1 MPSLE
6 EMLAA
11 LTGRRPVAQD
21 DPVRGYTPPSDPLAA
36 PPPYAPSP
44 WEAAAMRQRNAVK
57 PPAGRA
63 EGALTNAAP
72 TPAELVRNAQEFH
85 AGDAAFREALPGK
98 IAQGVLA
105 MPHVMADLPRAVVN
119 TSLVQPI
126 RKGAELMARA
136 AGGEDVTTNPQDVG
150 EAFGAANVAMGGAAP
165 FAPKGALGSAGGKLV
180 IPAAERAAGTTSAP
194 FYSAV
199 DSALSNAKL
208 EKAPLDQWHNYL
220 KTQPNVKIE
229 ELNQL
234 GLNPSS
240 SGFGPNSLTKAQ
252 LQEHLDANRVQ
263 LKEVNKGNADSNPR
277 LQQVNKEMGD
287 LAELQNTPLNQLPP
301 EYHNFDFRSR
311 MDELRQERKQ
321 LVGDTKYSSY
331 QLPGASNY
339 GETLLTLPPKSTRET
354 ELAKL
359 RGKYSDNFIEQATP
373 EERAAY
379 SAAAPTQYRSSHW
392 DEPNVLV
399 HVRHN
404 DRAVPAP
411 NGEGTVPSLHLEE
424 VQSDWHQAGR
434 KQGYEDGSPRP
445 TKEDHN
451 RAIQEYTGYGYELAQ
466 KYAQGTPPG
475 SDWMKLLK
483 PEERAK
489 LDELATKQQKIG
501 DRMYSAGKGVP
512 DAPFKDTW
520 PDLALKRMLH
530 KAATE
535 TNVDGTPKYYAL
547 SWTPGEAQA
556 ARYDLSKQLK
566 ELQYL
571 KHDDGTYEIAGVT
584 KDGSGFNHPDKV
596 PANKLSDIVGKEI
609 AEKIIKN
616 EGKRARGHPAN
627 GGYFEGVDL
636 KVGGEG
642 MKEFYDKMLVNKANA
657 LGKKFGAR
665 VGQHD
670 VPVLQK
676 NIVDPDSPFIVMN
689 EGQVG
694 PAFRDRASAQEY
706 IDTNV
711 LDGATIEKNNQTK
724 KQPVHVLPIT
734 PELRQAAA
742 RGFPLFSMGLAL
754 PGAAPLDDRAAKALA
769 TKPPDV
775 GQYR

>member
-72 TPAELVRNAQEFH
+72 TPADLVRNAQEFH

-126 RKGAELMARA
+126 KKGAELMARA

-150 EAFGAANVAMGGAAP
+150 EAFGAASAALSGSAP
-165 FAPKGALGSAGGKLV
+165 FAPKGALGAAGGRLV
-180 IPAAERAAGTTSAP
+180 IPAAERAAGTANAP

-220 KTQPNVKIE
+220 KTQPNVKAE

-240 SGFGPNSLTKAQ
+240 SGFSPGSLTKAQ

-263 LKEVNKGNADSNPR
+263 LKEVTKGAGTMSPEF
-277 LQQVNKEMGD
+277 QQHYD
-287 LAELQNTPLNQLPP
+287 QILQNTAEQAREMDPSITHEEALAYARENIDPR
-301 EYHNFDFRSR
+301 EIEHDF
-311 MDELRQERKQ
+311 
-321 LVGDTKYSSY
+321 GGGTGNNPTKYQGY

-339 GETLLTLPPKSTRET
+339 GETLLTLPMHNE
-354 ELAKL
+354 
-359 RGKYSDNFIEQATP
+359 GKTP
-373 EERAAY
+373 ELKAGMSMDQY
-379 SAAAPTQYRSSHW
+379 AAAPPAGNYQSSHW

-424 VQSDWHQAGR
+424 VQSDMHQEGR
-434 KQGYEDGSPRP
+434 KKGYKQSGPMPPEIQTISNAIGGGRQTHPNSISMRDIQDAVTTGRIKPED
-445 TKEDHN
+445 
-451 RAIQEYTGYGYELAQ
+451 TGRLLDWQ
-466 KYAQGTPPG
+466 SQNKPG
-475 SDWMKLLK
+475 S
-483 PEERAK
+483 
-489 LDELATKQQKIG
+489 
-501 DRMYSAGKGVP
+501 VP

-535 TNVDGTPKYYAL
+535 TNADGTPKYHAL

-556 ARYDLSKQLK
+556 ARYDLSKQV
-566 ELQYL
+566 EEIRAV
-571 KHDDGTYEIAGVT
+571 KHADDAYGLEIKPKGQSMFQRLTPEA
-584 KDGSGFNHPDKV
+584 V
-596 PANKLSDIVGKEI
+596 PKNKLADHIGKDL
-609 AEKIIKN
+609 AEKIAQQ
-616 EGKRARGHPAN
+616 KRGDYKSYS
-627 GGYFEGVDL
+627 GLDL

-754 PGAAPLDDRAAKALA
+754 PGVAPLDDRAAKALA